1 MPCDGEDELRSP
13 LSWPSLDELGIDG
26 IPPGIDGELDGD
38 DELLGD
44 EGALEGVDGRLDDD
58 GLEDGD
64 EGLLLLEGCE
74 GLLDDD
80 GGAGGCG
87 GWLWLGGVLHACS
100 VSAEQAI
107 SAMRGA
113 L

>member
-1 MPCDGEDELRSP
+1 MPL
-13 LSWPSLDELGIDG
+13 
-26 IPPGIDGELDGD
+26 GIDGELEGD

-44 EGALEGVDGRLDDD
+44 GGELEGVDGRLDEDV
-58 GLEDGD
+58 LEDGD
-64 EGLLLLEGCE
+64 DGLLLEGCE
-74 GLLDDD
+74 GLLDDE
-80 GGAGGCG
+80 GGAGGWG